1 MRVPICLFEKED
13 LVYLRDRLGPLRTR
27 NGCLVFTS
35 GEWRRVLNWTGAG
48 LSESAKV
55 QKRLSLRLSAE
66 FMEQRKRGADRSTLF
81 RIVESV
87 IRLEPEVGEWMLARM
102 DDSKHGIMA

>member
-1 MRVPICLFEKED
+1 MRVPICLFERED

-35 GEWRRVLNWTGAG
+35 GEWRRVLNWTGTG
-48 LSESAKV
+48 LSEREKA

-66 FMEQRKRGADRSTLF
+66 FMEQKKRGADRSTLF
-81 RIVESV
+81 RIAES
-87 IRLEPEVGEWMLARM
+87 ILRYEPEVGEWLLARM
-102 DDSKHGIMA
+102 DNSK